1 MRTGIPLD
9 AYGAESAARLWS
21 EAQPL
26 LVGVTGQRFFD
37 RTSATVNQAR
47 AATVEA
53 RLAAVFAR
61 LDGDFPDTPKL
72 LLTGA
77 AMGAD
82 LIAARAARATG
93 ALWRVAA
100 ILPFAPDLFRE
111 DFAPPTSL
119 AETEHAAFVA
129 WCERQ
134 REDFEALLR
143 TPEPEVLV
151 RVLPPLAGTGPL
163 SRDAS
168 GYDRSGRHAHYE
180 QVGQWIAEAA
190 TLLVAVTE
198 PGAAET
204 EMARR
209 AKGIAG
215 APAED
220 GALTDGS
227 TIRVV
232 ATRRHGLP
240 DAAGRAV
247 ARRSTVLR
255 QAWSPV
261 LPPPSRSVWLI
272 DPTEDWRP
280 ERRRFWPALTYP
292 VSALRPIEPPPP
304 GGHEKPQP
312 PTVEAGHPSLR
323 LARAFDRYGREV
335 ASRATP
341 MRADASA
348 IAALERARST
358 LSFASRGAKK
368 PSERAFWALALL
380 FVGAVAVYETFAKF
394 RPSDP
399 SVLIGYLVLLLAI
412 GAVALLAG
420 RRRWQPRAEDYRAVA
435 EMLRVQNAW
444 WSAGSPE
451 RVDREHLQGVDRDLA
466 RIRDGVTGILTW
478 IWLSRTTA
486 EAMRTPPADAE
497 WSRVREGGGTP
508 RAKLGTLEKPPK
520 DWIGSQIWYFE
531 RNAEDRET
539 HAARAERQSWFL
551 VVTSG
556 VLAALLLVWLGVPG
570 VKKPFEASGMLLG
583 WWSLVGGI
591 TAAAVVAT
599 VRDVVSPR
607 FRGVWPVLVS
617 LAFAL
622 PAAAALGLAAAGLGH
637 ALVDAGFAD
646 LSASTAA
653 KYAAIVL
660 VVLLNAVA
668 GAWRYLAEK
677 LGWEAEAL
685 AYRDA
690 YRAFHRA
697 EEALAAIWDE
707 GSNRPRPEREDEAR
721 AIVHELGRIALLE
734 NEAWL
739 KTRRERPLT
748 PVAG

>member
-1 MRTGIPLD
+1 MRTDLPPGH
-9 AYGAESAARLWS
+9 GAERAARLWS

-26 LVGVTGQRFFD
+26 LVGVTGQRYFD
-37 RTSATVNQAR
+37 RTSASVNAAR

-53 RLAAVFAR
+53 RLATVFAR

-82 LIAARAARATG
+82 LIAARAARNRG
-93 ALWRVAA
+93 PLWRVAA

-111 DFAPPTSL
+111 DFSPPKDL
-119 AETEHAAFVA
+119 PAMEHAAFVA
-129 WCERQ
+129 WCEGQRQ
-134 REDFEALLR
+134 DFEALLR

-151 RVLPPLAGTGPL
+151 RVLPPLEGTGPL
-163 SRDAS
+163 SREAS
-168 GYDRSGRHAHYE
+168 GYDRDGRHAHYE
-180 QVGQWIAEAA
+180 QMGQWIAEAA

-198 PGAAET
+198 PGAVSDAMT
-204 EMARR
+204 RR
-209 AKGIAG
+209 AKEVAG

-220 GALTDGS
+220 GARTDGS
-227 TIRVV
+227 TTRVV

-255 QAWSPV
+255 RDWSPV
-261 LPPPSRSVWLI
+261 LPPPSRSVWLV

-280 ERRRFWPALTYP
+280 ERRRFWAARTYP

-304 GGHEKPQP
+304 GDHEKPP
-312 PTVEAGHPSLR
+312 PPMVEAGHPSLR

-335 ASRATP
+335 ASRAMP

-348 IAALERARST
+348 IAALERARSA
-358 LSFASRGAKK
+358 LSGASRGAKK
-368 PSERAFWALALL
+368 PSERAFWGLALL

-444 WSAGSPE
+444 WSAGSSK

-478 IWLSRTTA
+478 IWLRRTTA
-486 EAMRTPPADAE
+486 ESMRTPPAAAE
-497 WSRVREGGGTP
+497 WSRVRAGGGTP
-508 RAKLGTLEKPPK
+508 RAKLGTWEKPPK
-520 DWIGSQIWYFE
+520 DWIGSQLWYFE
-531 RNAEDRET
+531 RNAENRET

-556 VLAALLLVWLGVPG
+556 VLAALLLVWIGVPW
-570 VKKPFEASGMLLG
+570 VKKPFEASGILLG
-583 WWSLVGGI
+583 WWGLVGGI
-591 TAAAVVAT
+591 AITVAVAAL
-599 VRDVVSPR
+599 RDALSPR
-607 FRGVWPVLVS
+607 FRGFRSVLVS

-622 PAAAALGLAAAGLGH
+622 PTAAALGLAAAGLGH
-637 ALVDAGFAD
+637 AIVEAGVAD
-646 LSASTAA
+646 MSGSTAT

-707 GSNRPRPEREDEAR
+707 TSQRPRADREDEAR